1 MNTYRYIDIIDKLVK
16 SYNHTWHR
24 SIQMEPA
31 AVSKENQSIVLK
43 NLYGNKKLPKSVP
56 KFKVG
61 DTVRISKEKLRFE
74 KGYEQNWTR
83 EIFIISQIIRRNPIV
98 YKVKDL
104 ADEEIRGTFY
114 EQELQ
119 KVIDTGYYPIEKI
132 LKQRRKNGKVQYL
145 VKFKDYPEKFNRWVE
160 DVKSL

>member
-1 MNTYRYIDIIDKLVK
+1 MGI
-16 SYNHTWHR
+16 
-24 SIQMEPA
+24 
-31 AVSKENQSIVLK
+31 
-43 NLYGNKKLPKSVP
+43 KKLPKSVP